1 MSFHTLTLLKWFKLK
16 NWNQPSFLNDC
27 VQMKQKFSVCD
38 MVFYAAM
45 DSVINILFW
54 FYLLVVHI

>member
-16 NWNQPSFLNDC
+16 NWNQASFLNDC
-27 VQMKQKFSVCD
+27 VQMKQKFSACD

-45 DSVINILFW
+45 DLVINILFW